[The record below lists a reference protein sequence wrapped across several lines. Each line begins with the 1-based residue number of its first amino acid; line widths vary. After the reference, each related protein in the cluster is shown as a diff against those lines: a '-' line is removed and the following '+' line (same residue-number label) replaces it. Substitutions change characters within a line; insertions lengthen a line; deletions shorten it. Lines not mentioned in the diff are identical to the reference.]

1 MKPTLYFHVLET
13 RLLMLFYTWYVLIL
27 ITLCSH
33 YASAL
38 EACRASRLR
47 LTNMELTV
55 EEGDL
60 LSRPPSNGNEVKVR
74 IEVLL
79 IDMQKS
85 EKRPEWLE
93 KTRNFFHGFCKVID
107 KTSALVQPM
116 LPQSAEYTVTFGL
129 LVLLFRVC
137 VRRKSDPV
145 APRPAAENIDTPG
158 CRNQK

>member
-1 MKPTLYFHVLET
+1 
-13 RLLMLFYTWYVLIL
+13 MLFYTWYVRLIV
-27 ITLCSH
+27 LCSH

-38 EACRASRLR
+38 EACRTSRLR
-47 LTNMELTV
+47 LKNMDLIA
-55 EEGDL
+55 EEEDL

-74 IEVLL
+74 IELL
-79 IDMQKS
+79 LMDMQKR

-93 KTRNFFHGFCKVID
+93 KTRNFFHGFCKVVD

-137 VRRKSDPV
+137 LRRKSDPV
-145 APRPAAENIDTPG
+145 VPRPAAENIDMPG
-158 CRNQK
+158 CCNKK